1 MKLSTTLALAACAG
15 IAAFFLGRGIHSG
28 ADVRPDE
35 AVAHTRSA
43 PARPLP
49 AHEAGIENLHHLST
63 VISSGIS
70 PEQAAR
76 LTSQERME
84 LLASGGSV
92 YLTGNQTAVLCGLI
106 SSLHKDEMHEAMKIL
121 GGIQDRG
128 NGINQEVWDTFWKQW
143 GRVDPAGCLVD
154 FGENA
159 VSKNPGD
166 ARNVMKGWLEM
177 NADAALAWANQPH
190 SSPLEADAAATA
202 ISYNANGDLKQ
213 LEAAILKLPADGAT
227 RKACIESYFDLA
239 TISGDGQ
246 SAATTYEKIPEA
258 LRPAAWSVAARQMS
272 YGDLAGAKEWIT
284 AHVGDP
290 GHDYEAVRDL
300 VQSLSHEDPAT
311 TARWAIQLP
320 YSAATDGIHPCTIA
334 MLNWHRRDPAAATAW
349 LKSQPQEIQ
358 SALRV
363 HFEPQ

>member
-1 MKLSTTLALAACAG
+1 MKLSTTLALATCAG
-15 IAAFFLGRGIHSG
+15 IAAFFLGRGIHAG

-35 AVAHTRSA
+35 AVAPIRSA

-49 AHEAGIENLHHLST
+49 GHESGIENLHHLST
-63 VISSGIS
+63 VISSGMS

-76 LTSQERME
+76 LTSKERME

-106 SSLHKDEMHEAMKIL
+106 SSLHKDEMTAAMKIL

-166 ARNVMKGWLEM
+166 ARNVMKGWLEI

-190 SSPLEADAAATA
+190 SAPLEADAAATA
-202 ISYNANGDLKQ
+202 ITYNANGDLKQ
-213 LEAAILKLPADGAT
+213 LQAAILKLPADGAT

-239 TISGDGQ
+239 TITGDGQ
-246 SAATTYEKIPEA
+246 SAATTYEKIPAA
-258 LRPAAWSVAARQMS
+258 LRPAAWSVAVRQMS
-272 YGDLAGAKEWIT
+272 YGDPAGAKAWLT
-284 AHVGDP
+284 GHAADP
-290 GHDYEAVRDL
+290 GHNYEAVGDL
-300 VQSLSHEDPAT
+300 IQTLSHEDPAA
-311 TARWAIQLP
+311 TAQWAIQLP
-320 YSAATDGIHPCTIA
+320 YSAAIDGMHPATMA
-334 MLNWHRRDPAAATAW
+334 VANWHDRDPTAATAW
-349 LKSQPQEIQ
+349 LKTQPQEIQ

-363 HFEPQ
+363 HYEQQ